1 LIYARASNHGLFTL
15 SCHRAGCLYS
25 PNDSL
30 TLDIHHLVLI
40 RKEDNLTTNAVSL
53 AGTPAASPLGY
64 FSWTFGQGARDPYY
78 IIVIIYIFYP
88 YFSNTVVG
96 DPVQGQALIGYIT
109 AAAGLLL
116 AVAAPF
122 LGAIADKDGRRK
134 PWILGTV
141 AIMSIG
147 AFCLWFIQPHGQ
159 GLSLGLSLLI
169 LFVIKICFTVSEV
182 FHNAM
187 LPSLAPANRVGLVSG
202 LAYSLGNV
210 GGLVLMLF
218 VLLAFSLPG
227 TQAWAFLPDSPL
239 FGIDQSAHEHNRIVG
254 PIAGLWMLLFTLPVL
269 LFTPDGK
276 ASPFPLWQVAKEGV
290 QDVIQTLKHV
300 RHYSNIARY
309 LLARMFFIDGMV
321 GVLTFGGVYASG
333 TFGWDTTT
341 LLIFG
346 LCSSAS
352 AMIGAY
358 LGGRLDDKV
367 GSIRALQIAIST
379 SAVVLL
385 TLVSVQP
392 DTILY
397 FIEVGSEP
405 VWDSPYFATLPEI
418 FYFATNQIFAMF
430 FVTGLSASRTLM
442 ARIAPPERI
451 TQFFGLFAL
460 SATATAFLAPLL
472 VATATS
478 IFESQ
483 RIGFASL
490 AVLMIIGAVMLLKV
504 KEEQATVAS

>member
-1 LIYARASNHGLFTL
+1 MNSN
-15 SCHRAGCLYS
+15 
-25 PNDSL
+25 
-30 TLDIHHLVLI
+30 VL
-40 RKEDNLTTNAVSL
+40 SL

-78 IIVIIYIFYP
+78 IMVIIYVFYP

-96 DPVQGQALIGYIT
+96 DPVKGQALIGYIT
-109 AAAGLLL
+109 AGAGFVL
-116 AVAAPF
+116 ALTAPF

-134 PWILGTV
+134 PWVVGTV
-141 AIMSIG
+141 LVMTMG
-147 AFCLWFIQPHGQ
+147 AFSLWFIQPEGQ
-159 GLSLGLSLLI
+159 GLSLGVSLAI
-169 LFVIKICFTVSEV
+169 LFAIKICFTISEV

-187 LPSLAPANRVGLVSG
+187 LPSIAPRNRVGVISG
-202 LAYSLGNV
+202 LAFSLGNV
-210 GGLVLMLF
+210 GGLMLMLF
-218 VLLAFSLPG
+218 VLIAFSLPG
-227 TQAWAFLPDSPL
+227 TQPWAFLPEAPL
-239 FGIDQSAHEHNRIVG
+239 FGIDQAAHEHNRIVG
-254 PIAGLWMLLFTLPVL
+254 PIAGAWMLVMTLPIL

-276 ASPFPLWQVAKEGV
+276 ASQSPMWQLAKEGV
-290 QDVIQTLKHV
+290 QDVFQTLKNV

-321 GVLTFGGVYASG
+321 GVLTFGGIYASG

-346 LCSSAS
+346 LCTSAS
-352 AMIGAY
+352 AMFGAY
-358 LGGRLDDKV
+358 MGGRLDDRI
-367 GSIRALQIAIST
+367 GSILALQIAIGT

-397 FIEVGSEP
+397 VFDVGSEP
-405 VWDSPYFATLPEI
+405 VWDTPYFASLPEL
-418 FYFATNQIFAMF
+418 FYFATNQVFAMF

-442 ARIAPPERI
+442 ARISPPEMV

-460 SATATAFLAPLL
+460 SSTVTAFLAPLL
-472 VATATS
+472 VATVTDL
-478 IFESQ
+478 FESQ

-490 AVLMIIGAVMLLKV
+490 ASLMIIGAVMLLKV
-504 KEEQATVAS
+504 KEEQATVVGAG

>member
-1 LIYARASNHGLFTL
+1 LDNNNLNTNTL
-15 SCHRAGCLYS
+15 
-25 PNDSL
+25 
-30 TLDIHHLVLI
+30 
-40 RKEDNLTTNAVSL
+40 SL
-53 AGTPAASPLGY
+53 AGTPAATPLGY
-64 FSWTFGQGARDPYY
+64 FSWTFGQAARDPYY
-78 IIVIIYIFYP
+78 IMVIIYIFYP

-96 DPVQGQALIGYIT
+96 DPIKGQALIGYIT
-109 AAAGLLL
+109 ATAGLLL
-116 AVAAPF
+116 AFTAPF

-134 PWILGTV
+134 PWIAGTIV
-141 AIMSIG
+141 MMAVG
-147 AFCLWFIQPHGQ
+147 ACCLWFVEPDEQ
-159 GLSLGLSLLI
+159 GLSLALTLAI
-169 LFVIKICFTVSEV
+169 LFSIKVCFTVSEV

-187 LPSLAPANRVGLVSG
+187 LPSIAPVNRVGLISG
-202 LAYSLGNV
+202 LAFSLGNV
-210 GGLVLMLF
+210 GGLLMMLF
-218 VLLAFSLPG
+218 VLLAFSMPG
-227 TQAWAFLPDSPL
+227 TQPWAFLPDAPL

-276 ASPFPLWQVAKEGV
+276 ASQSPMWQVAKEGV
-290 QDVIQTLKHV
+290 RDVVQTLKHV

-346 LCSSAS
+346 LCTSGS
-352 AMIGAY
+352 AMFGAY
-358 LGGRLDDKV
+358 IGGRLDDRI
-367 GSIRALQIAIST
+367 GSMRALQIAIGT
-379 SAVVLL
+379 SSLVLL

-397 FIEVGSEP
+397 FVEVGSEP
-405 VWDSPYFATLPEI
+405 VWNSPYFATLPEL
-418 FYFATNQIFAMF
+418 FYFGTNQVFAMF

-442 ARIAPPERI
+442 ARLAPPEMA

-460 SATATAFLAPLL
+460 SATVTAFLAPLL
-472 VATATS
+472 VAAATD
-478 IFESQ
+478 IFASQ

-490 AVLMIIGAVMLLKV
+490 AILMIIGAIMLMKV
-504 KEEQATVAS
+504 KEERATVAEAQQPNLSASSTNQA